1 MRDQSDKTSEK
12 KVARELPLST
22 DTDVGQAKCL
32 AKRNRP
38 KPWTDELNLEF
49 PKNYRWIASAI
60 LLFLALL
67 YPTKWLLTDGI
78 AEDEET
84 QKTRVEEG
92 GVQSADS
99 LPIDVDGVGADPIA
113 SVQVAV
119 QSKKE
124 PAVPPEAEEDF
135 YDNAVVTKGKQLFDV
150 NCLAC
155 HQLDAIGK
163 IGLAPSVGNRDFL
176 ALATDAFIRQTILNG
191 RQGTAMAPRPDLS
204 EKQVTAIITYL
215 RSARVSNPVKVSVD
229 WDKKF
234 NGDATAGAVKYER
247 YCSACHGEKG
257 RGYVAGVP
265 GTGIGLPGFLSAAS
279 DDYILQTL
287 KLGRIGTPM
296 RPFIGARGLANL
308 TERDGHDLIAHL
320 RELGRMN
327 VPTRDKEVA
336 VKGDPKRGKQH
347 FDVNCVACHQSAGV
361 GKVGFAPSV
370 RNRDFLA
377 IASDDFIRKT
387 IRNGRLGTAMVPRP
401 DLSYQAVSD
410 IIAYLRSL
418 PVSNPV
424 EIVLDPTLSF
434 DGNPTAGA
442 VKYANF
448 CAACHGSRGE
458 GYMAGVP
465 GPGIGLSGFLNSVSD
480 DYILQTLRQGRIGTP
495 MRPFLGAK
503 GVANLTEEDAY
514 DIIAQLRVM
523 GKEAGSGQ
531 IKGTN

>member
-1 MRDQSDKTSEK
+1 MRHK
-12 KVARELPLST
+12 
-22 DTDVGQAKCL
+22 
-32 AKRNRP
+32 P
-38 KPWTDELNLEF
+38 KPWTDELNFDFRTKHLV
-49 PKNYRWIASAI
+49 IALAF
-60 LLFLALL
+60 LLMVTLF
-67 YPTKWLLTDGI
+67 YPIQLLLTDGMPEKKGVLDTRI
-78 AEDEET
+78 EE
-84 QKTRVEEG
+84 VG
-92 GVQSADS
+92 GLSSDS
-99 LPIDVDGVGADPIA
+99 LSVHVSENGLEQIAVGQAEEM
-113 SVQVAV
+113 
-119 QSKKE
+119 SKQKLSE
-124 PAVPPEAEEDF
+124 QAEAEQEF

-163 IGLAPSVGNRDFL
+163 IGLAPSIGNRDFL

-234 NGDATAGAVKYER
+234 NGDATAGAVKYGR
-247 YCSACHGEKG
+247 FCSACHGAKG
-257 RGYVAGVP
+257 RGYVDGVP
-265 GTGIGLPGFLSAAS
+265 GTGIGLPGFLSVAS

-308 TERDGHDLIAHL
+308 TESDGHDLIAHL
-320 RELGRMN
+320 RELGSMN

-336 VKGDPKRGKQH
+336 VKGNPKRGKQH

-418 PVSNPV
+418 PVANPV

-465 GPGIGLSGFLNSVSD
+465 GPGIGLPGFLNSVSD

-495 MRPFLGAK
+495 MKPFLGAK
-503 GVANLTEEDAY
+503 GVANLTEEDAF

-523 GKEAGSGQ
+523 GKGTGRGHL
-531 IKGTN
+531 KGTN